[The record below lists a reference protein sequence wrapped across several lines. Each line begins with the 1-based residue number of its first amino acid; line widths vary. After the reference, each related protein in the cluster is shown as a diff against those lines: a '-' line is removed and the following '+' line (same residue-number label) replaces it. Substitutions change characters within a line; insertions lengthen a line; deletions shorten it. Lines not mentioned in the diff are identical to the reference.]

1 MSASSK
7 QSLIDSQRVTAILL
21 IGIVCLGAF
30 LRLNQLGAKSLW
42 MDELTQVQRCYQAGS
57 LQGLTYLAAEQ
68 SQPPL
73 DYAIGFLIAR
83 VYEFG
88 LMGEA
93 VFRLP
98 AALYSVVMILLVFVI
113 GTTVAGRG
121 AALLASLF
129 VAMSPGLVA
138 YAQEVRPYALF
149 FLLYL
154 CVVAVLYRAVRFNHP
169 FDWVALCVCTFLML
183 VSKALAPVAVA
194 ISMGVSLAICSPWLA
209 RGSGNGPRRS
219 AVVKLLGKAACAIGV
234 AAIAF
239 IPFLRVAVALTSP
252 LVRDTFELGELAAD
266 ALDFDRLFA
275 IAGSVYPRMFGES
288 WPVVLVLYLVG
299 AYMACRSRRSRP
311 WALFIVVLSAV
322 EPVMHCGLFSAVA
335 GPVVPLKS
343 RYVLHSMPL
352 VLIVAG
358 MGLVAA
364 ARAVWARSRAAGV
377 LCAAVPA
384 GLILA
389 SEVRGLSA
397 YYATPKSDYRA
408 IGAYIARDVRRT
420 DDVLLFYFTPYRPGR
435 WYPPLYG
442 EGLYF
447 QNLRQW
453 YLHDFIEQTRD
464 SLDEPNNLH
473 FVLCTYKW
481 PESAQPELGLDSAVY
496 HVEQHYGLSVVR
508 VRDRNLTRREALQR
522 MLGDMERF
530 YPDTSA
536 RVRLY
541 LNKANLICEDQ
552 PEAAARY
559 LAMAREWAPAAVLAC
574 HCAGHADQPR

>member
-1 MSASSK
+1 MSAPAEHSH
-7 QSLIDSQRVTAILL
+7 IDSKRATTILL

-42 MDELTQVQRCYQAGS
+42 MDELTTVQKYNQATS
-57 LQGLTYLAAEQ
+57 LRGLTYLAAQ
-68 SQPPL
+68 HSQPPL
-73 DYAIGFLIAR
+73 DYLVGFLIAR

-88 LMGEA
+88 SMGEF
-93 VFRLP
+93 VHRLP
-98 AALYSVVMILLVFVI
+98 AAVYSIIMIPLVFV
-113 GTTVAGRG
+113 VAASVTGRWT
-121 AALLASLF
+121 ALLASLF

-183 VSKALAPVAVA
+183 MSKGLAPVAVA
-194 ISMGVSLAICSPWLA
+194 IGIGASLAICSPWLVRA
-209 RGSGNGPRRS
+209 YSEGSGWG
-219 AVVKLLGKAACAIGV
+219 AAAKLLGKAACAIGV

-239 IPFLRVAVALTSP
+239 IPFLRVTVALTPP

-266 ALDFDRLFA
+266 ALAFDRLFA
-275 IAGSVYPRMFGES
+275 IAGSVYPHMLGES

-311 WALFIVVLSAV
+311 WVLFVFVLSVV
-322 EPVMHCGLFSAVA
+322 EPVVHGGIFSAVA
-335 GPVVPLKS
+335 GPVPLKL

-352 VLIVAG
+352 VLVVAC

-364 ARAVWARSRAAGV
+364 ARAVWERSRAAGV

-389 SEVRGLSA
+389 SDVRGLSA

-408 IGAYIARDVRRT
+408 IGAYIARDVQRT

-447 QNLRQW
+447 HDLRQW

-481 PESAQPELGLDSAVY
+481 PESAKPELGLDSAAY

-508 VRDRNLTRREALQR
+508 VRDRNLTRREALLR
-522 MLGDMERF
+522 MLADMERF
-530 YPDTSA
+530 YPPTSA

-559 LAMAREWAPAAVLAC
+559 LAMAQEWVPDASLGQ
-574 HCAGHADQPR
+574 HCAAGAGPSR